1 MRIPGRLSNHSTQHL
16 IKMIEKNDIKPI
28 AIPMIIE
35 LDARLV
41 LLLEKES
48 LRQNRT
54 TAEILSEMIMMHLL
68 HEK

>member
-1 MRIPGRLSNHSTQHL
+1 
-16 IKMIEKNDIKPI
+16 MIEKNDIKPI